1 VVLLEFHTLKLA
13 VELDTKM
20 EQGFTGEEHTA
31 ENSVM
36 ELGCK
41 MVATGLEQRMIEQ
54 AVELELG
61 IREVKQEPDNIED
74 FVE

>member
-1 VVLLEFHTLKLA
+1 MVLLEFHTLKLA

-20 EQGFTGEEHTA
+20 EQGFTGEHTDEH
-31 ENSVM
+31 SVM

-54 AVELELG
+54 AVG
-61 IREVKQEPDNIED
+61 V
-74 FVE
+74 

>member
-13 VELDTKM
+13 VELDTKT
-20 EQGFTGEEHTA
+20 EQGFTREHTA
-31 ENSVM
+31 ENFVM

>member
-1 VVLLEFHTLKLA
+1 MLKLA
-13 VELDTKM
+13 VELDIKM
-20 EQGFTGEEHTA
+20 EQGFTGEHTA

-36 ELGCK
+36 EQGCK

-54 AVELELG
+54 AVGLELG

>member
-20 EQGFTGEEHTA
+20 EQGFTGEHTA

-36 ELGCK
+36 VLGCK

>member
-1 VVLLEFHTLKLA
+1 MVLLEFHTLKLA

-20 EQGFTGEEHTA
+20 EQGFTGEHTA

-36 ELGCK
+36 VLGCK

-61 IREVKQEPDNIED
+61 IMEVKQEPDNIED

>member
-1 VVLLEFHTLKLA
+1 MVLLEFHTLKFA

-20 EQGFTGEEHTA
+20 EQGFTGEHTA
-31 ENSVM
+31 ENSIMV
-36 ELGCK
+36 LGCK

-61 IREVKQEPDNIED
+61 IKEVKQEPDNIVD
-74 FVE
+74 FME

>member
-1 VVLLEFHTLKLA
+1 MLLEFHTLKFA

-20 EQGFTGEEHTA
+20 EQGFTGEHTA
-31 ENSVM
+31 ENSIMV
-36 ELGCK
+36 LGCK

-61 IREVKQEPDNIED
+61 IKEVKQEPDNIED

>member
-1 VVLLEFHTLKLA
+1 MVLLEFHTLKLA

-20 EQGFTGEEHTA
+20 EQGFTGEHTA
-31 ENSVM
+31 ENSIMV
-36 ELGCK
+36 LGCK

-61 IREVKQEPDNIED
+61 IKEVKQEPDNIVD
-74 FVE
+74 FME

>member
-1 VVLLEFHTLKLA
+1 MVLLEFHTLKLA
-13 VELDTKM
+13 VELDTRM
-20 EQGFTGEEHTA
+20 EQGFTGEHTA
-31 ENSVM
+31 ENSIMV
-36 ELGCK
+36 LGCK

-61 IREVKQEPDNIED
+61 IRELKQEPDNIED

>member
-20 EQGFTGEEHTA
+20 EQGFTGEHTA

-36 ELGCK
+36 VLGCK

-61 IREVKQEPDNIED
+61 IMEVKQEPDNIED

>member
-1 VVLLEFHTLKLA
+1 MVLLEFHTLKLA

-20 EQGFTGEEHTA
+20 EQGFTGEHTA
-31 ENSVM
+31 ENSIMV
-36 ELGCK
+36 LGCK

-61 IREVKQEPDNIED
+61 IREVKQEPDNIE
-74 FVE
+74 E

>member
-20 EQGFTGEEHTA
+20 EQGFTGEHTA

>member
-20 EQGFTGEEHTA
+20 EQGFTGEHTA
-31 ENSVM
+31 ENSIMV
-36 ELGCK
+36 LGCK

-61 IREVKQEPDNIED
+61 IRELKQEPDNIED

>member
-20 EQGFTGEEHTA
+20 EQGFTGEHTA
-31 ENSVM
+31 ENSIMV
-36 ELGCK
+36 LGCK

-61 IREVKQEPDNIED
+61 IKEVKQEPDNIVD
-74 FVE
+74 FME

>member
-1 VVLLEFHTLKLA
+1 MVLLEFHTLKLA

-20 EQGFTGEEHTA
+20 EQGFTGEHTA

-36 ELGCK
+36 VLGCK

>member
-1 VVLLEFHTLKLA
+1 MVLLEFHTLKLA

-20 EQGFTGEEHTA
+20 EQGFTGEHTA

-36 ELGCK
+36 VLGCK

-61 IREVKQEPDNIED
+61 IKEVKQEPDNIED

>member
-1 VVLLEFHTLKLA
+1 MVLLEFHTLKLA
-13 VELDTKM
+13 VELDTRM
-20 EQGFTGEEHTA
+20 EQDFIGEHTA

-61 IREVKQEPDNIED
+61 IRELKQEPDNIED